1 MKEHIYEIKEIQKLY
16 VAFNNNEYLS
26 DENEFSPE
34 RDI

>member
-1 MKEHIYEIKEIQKLY
+1 MKEHIYEIKEIQLY